1 MYKIPL
7 SSPKLSGNE
16 WDYVKDCI
24 DSEWVSSAGKYVEL
38 FETCIADFVG
48 SRYAV
53 ACVNGTSALQI
64 SLRIAGVLP
73 GHEVIAP
80 SLTFIAPINAV
91 SYNGA
96 IPVFMDA
103 DLYYNMDIEKTIH
116 FIKKETVF
124 KNGSTYN
131 KASGRKI
138 SAIIPVHVWGNAICF
153 DDLSILCRE
162 RNINV
167 IEDASESLG
176 SFYNSGSFKGRHT
189 GTVGNLGCISFN
201 GNKIITSG
209 GGGMIITD
217 NETLANKARYLTT
230 QAKDNSTYYV
240 HNEIGFNFRI
250 TNIQAALGLAQL
262 EQLPQFLKRKKE
274 IHHYYKSCLELIT
287 GIDLAAVPS
296 YADNNH
302 WMNVIRIDKKTHP
315 KSKVQLLEYLIQKGI
330 EVRPVW
336 KQNHLQKP
344 YINNQGY
351 KIEMVNH
358 LVKNSLCIPSSVGLS
373 NEDIDSIIKELN
385 E

>member
-1 MYKIPL
+1 M
-7 SSPKLSGNE
+7 
-16 WDYVKDCI
+16 
-24 DSEWVSSAGKYVEL
+24 
-38 FETCIADFVG
+38 
-48 SRYAV
+48 
-53 ACVNGTSALQI
+53 
-64 SLRIAGVLP
+64 
-73 GHEVIAP
+73 
-80 SLTFIAPINAV
+80 
-91 SYNGA
+91 
-96 IPVFMDA
+96 
-103 DLYYNMDIEKTIH
+103 
-116 FIKKETVF
+116 
-124 KNGSTYN
+124 
-131 KASGRKI
+131 
-138 SAIIPVHVWGNAICF
+138 
-153 DDLSILCRE
+153 
-162 RNINV
+162 
-167 IEDASESLG
+167 
-176 SFYNSGSFKGRHT
+176 
-189 GTVGNLGCISFN
+189 
-201 GNKIITSG
+201 
-209 GGGMIITD
+209 
-217 NETLANKARYLTT
+217 
-230 QAKDNSTYYV
+230 